1 MAYPTIVTVDTKTCV
16 SPRADQS
23 EFHDGPVTVATE
35 GRLPPATDTL
45 IILCP
50 FNSDTMMLPTHALAG
65 MALALPVALAVPELA
80 GTALLAG
87 FLGGVVPDLDLYAG
101 HRKSLHFPV
110 YYPALA
116 VPALA
121 VAALFPSPASVGV
134 ALALAGAALHSLTDV
149 LGGGLELR
157 PWEGTSE
164 RAVYDHYRD
173 LWLAPRRWV
182 RYDGSPGDLL
192 LSVAL
197 AAPLFSVTG
206 DALSL
211 LVAATAGVAAAY
223 AAVRRLLPAVA
234 TALVGTLA
242 EWLPTRLLARV
253 PDRYRDARGNA
264 PGPDAA
270 RNAAGSPGA
279 RGADP
284 GPESGWDRSK
294 ADSADAGE

>member
-1 MAYPTIVTVDTKTCV
+1 
-16 SPRADQS
+16 
-23 EFHDGPVTVATE
+23 
-35 GRLPPATDTL
+35 
-45 IILCP
+45 
-50 FNSDTMMLPTHALAG
+50 MMLPTHALAG

-134 ALALAGAALHSLTDV
+134 ALVLAGAALHSLTDV

-164 RAVYDHYRD
+164 RAVYDHYRGR
-173 LWLAPRRWV
+173 WLAPRRWV

-234 TALVGTLA
+234 TALVGALA
-242 EWLPTRLLARV
+242 EWLPPRLLARV
-253 PDRYRDARGNA
+253 PDRYREGRGNA
-264 PGPDAA
+264 PGPDTA
-270 RNAAGSPGA
+270 RNAAGAPGA
-279 RGADP
+279 WGADP
-284 GPESGWDRSK
+284 GRASGWDRST